1 MENPH
6 NSLLKYKV
14 KGMCFC
20 EARLGADASPM
31 SVSNLVCMNVHTFP
45 FFRSDCINYAVIL
58 REQSSPEK
66 SDILNTVTALCSIPL
81 RFWSKSPVPH
91 QYQPNSHGAGATKIK
106 GG

>member
-31 SVSNLVCMNVHTFP
+31 SVSNLVCMNVYILSLS
-45 FFRSDCINYAVIL
+45 SDQTVLNYAVIL
-58 REQSSPEK
+58 REQ
-66 SDILNTVTALCSIPL
+66 
-81 RFWSKSPVPH
+81 
-91 QYQPNSHGAGATKIK
+91 
-106 GG
+106 